1 VRSKGGLARLEKK
14 GVLPKILAV
23 VGIILVW
30 LPILA
35 PVIFSAISMIGARI
49 FRFDFLMPAELFL
62 FALAGALLLLWAA
75 LRAKARRGLI
85 GWGLGVAIVLLF
97 EGQGLAV
104 VTGMASGETVPA
116 GWLLAVVLGMIAGYD
131 LALVVVGVGG
141 VLLLRDLWTASE
153 KGA

>member
-1 VRSKGGLARLEKK
+1 
-14 GVLPKILAV
+14 
-23 VGIILVW
+23 
-30 LPILA
+30 
-35 PVIFSAISMIGARI
+35 
-49 FRFDFLMPAELFL
+49 
-62 FALAGALLLLWAA
+62 
-75 LRAKARRGLI
+75 
-85 GWGLGVAIVLLF
+85 VAIVLLF

>member
-1 VRSKGGLARLEKK
+1 LEKK

-75 LRAKARRGLI
+75 LRAKAGSDR
-85 GWGLGVAIVLLF
+85 LGA
-97 EGQGLAV
+97 GSGDRPAV
-104 VTGMASGETVPA
+104 
-116 GWLLAVVLGMIAGYD
+116 
-131 LALVVVGVGG
+131 
-141 VLLLRDLWTASE
+141 
-153 KGA
+153 